1 MRKWDFLTKK
11 EEIIDTPQSLYNW
24 RKGLEIEHDSM
35 LFSENLWLSGFRQ
48 LNVFLDIYGLHCPE
62 DEFDDELMWGI
73 VFYLADTCVD
83 EKDKWTLEASWD
95 SLLLQVSL
103 VKATLTTINTLIPT
117 LTTEQTPILLNFIK
131 TLTEQFDLL
140 SKSIDSLKEKQQ
152 EKPYGYFS
160 GAAKLNTI
168 SAEELERERSIVVT
182 GLTES
187 AKKLPSE
194 KMADDSIAITSL
206 LDSVGVE
213 CAPRFFYRMG
223 RLSNPPNNGHA
234 RLLKIVLPSR
244 KFQRELLKKWK
255 TTGKKSFPQINMRES
270 MTPEQLQRRK
280 ELIEECKRKRMENPQ
295 LDWIVYGEAVILRSE

>member
-1 MRKWDFLTKK
+1 MEIDGKMSNKISAKRTATEANISPLSNNSSNNENSNSPYFL
-11 EEIIDTPQSLYNW
+11 IDS
-24 RKGLEIEHDSM
+24 
-35 LFSENLWLSGFRQ
+35 
-48 LNVFLDIYGLHCPE
+48 
-62 DEFDDELMWGI
+62 
-73 VFYLADTCVD
+73 
-83 EKDKWTLEASWD
+83 
-95 SLLLQVSL
+95 QVSL

-160 GAAKLNTI
+160 GAKNLNTI

-182 GLTES
+182 GLKES
-187 AKKLPSE
+187 TKKLPSE
-194 KMADDSIAITSL
+194 KMADDSVAITSL

-223 RLSNPPNNGHA
+223 RQSNPPNNGHA

-295 LDWIVYGEAVILRSE
+295 LDWIVYGDAVILRSEVHIFRKNKNI